1 MITLWGRLNS
11 LNVQKVVWCLEEIG
25 APYQRIEAGREF
37 GVVDTSSYRA
47 MNPNALVPTI
57 KDGDLTLWESNAIV
71 RYLCAKH
78 PDAGFWPADPAAR
91 ASGDRWMDWQ
101 QTSLNKALGP
111 AFMHLVRTPPE
122 ARDMAAVEASRVAT
136 ETQLEILD
144 AALARSQWLG
154 GDAFGLAEF
163 AVGTQIH
170 RWLNMPIQR
179 EPRPHVERWYAAFMH
194 RPATPRAL
202 TLPVT

>member
-11 LNVQKVVWCLEEIG
+11 LNVQKVLWCLEEIG
-25 APYQRIEAGREF
+25 APYTRIEAGREF
-37 GVVDTSSYRA
+37 GVVDTPEYRT

-57 KDGDLTLWESNAIV
+57 QDGDLTLWESNAIV
-71 RYLCAKH
+71 RYLCARR
-78 PDAGFWPADPAAR
+78 PDKGFWPEDPARR
-91 ASGDRWMDWQ
+91 ACGDRWMDWQ

-111 AFMHLVRTPPE
+111 AFMNLVRTPPE
-122 ARDMAAVEASRVAT
+122 HRDMEAVEASRAAT
-136 ETQLEILD
+136 ERQLVILD
-144 AALARSQWLG
+144 DALAHSQWLG

-170 RWLNMPIQR
+170 RWLNMPIARQ
-179 EPRPHVERWYAAFMH
+179 PRPNVERWYSAFMR
-194 RPATPRAL
+194 RPAAPVAL